1 MRFVFDFSTLFG
13 VKTKSQKLHIAT
25 SNVTDLRFLLVEFQ
39 EKFLFNER
47 LNIRQRPF
55 CCLPAFAED
64 HHIVRIANKR
74 VTSFFQFLVQ
84 LIEHDVG

>member
-1 MRFVFDFSTLFG
+1 MRSGFDFSILSG

-47 LNIRQRPF
+47 LDIR
-55 CCLPAFAED
+55 
-64 HHIVRIANKR
+64 
-74 VTSFFQFLVQ
+74 
-84 LIEHDVG
+84 